1 MPAPWTIGM
10 FQTAGLM
17 GTWQLPE
24 NRSTSFLE
32 LGHWLAMARSL
43 DAAGVDFLFFADDYG
58 YPLIDGA
65 LPAQA
70 MRGGISFPRADP
82 MAILP
87 ALAAVT
93 ERLGLV
99 VTLSTTVEKP
109 PMVAR
114 KLATLDHLTGGRIG
128 WNIVTG
134 AGQNASTRLFGEAM
148 TPHDERYSIAD
159 DHVDLTLKL
168 WEGSWDDDG
177 LVVDREAN
185 LYADPERV
193 REIHHRGSHFSA
205 DGILTTPPGPQ
216 RTPALFQAGASER
229 GRELAAK
236 YAEGVFIAAEV
247 PAMRAQIADIRRRA
261 AENGRDPEAVKC
273 LIAGTIFV
281 AETGAGAQELR
292 RRTESV
298 RSLADAAVQYAFF
311 TGLDLSRMD
320 PDRPLE
326 ASAALTETGRTNV
339 ERFLG
344 PGAPTV
350 RQILEEFQRNSVMG
364 SPLIGDPREI
374 ADRAEAVMAE
384 TGADGFLVQPDAFGV
399 FDSFVELV
407 LPEFRRRGLVAPVPA
422 ADEPV
427 LTLRERLGGGP
438 HLDPAH
444 PGAAHRVPSRVAIAT

>member
-1 MPAPWTIGM
+1 M

-24 NRSTSFLE
+24 NSSTDFLD
-32 LGHWLAMARSL
+32 LQHWIDMARSL

-58 YPLIDGA
+58 YPLVDGR
-65 LPAQA
+65 LPEQA
-70 MRGGISFPRADP
+70 IRGAISFPRADP

-114 KLATLDHLTGGRIG
+114 KLATLDHLTRGRIG

-134 AGQNASTRLFGEAM
+134 AAQNASARLFGDEL
-148 TPHDERYSIAD
+148 TRHDDRYALAD
-159 DHVDLTLKL
+159 DHVALTLKL

-185 LYADPERV
+185 LFADPERV
-193 REIHHRGSHFSA
+193 REISHEGSHFRA
-205 DGILTTPPGPQ
+205 EGILTTPPGPQ
-216 RTPALFQAGASER
+216 RTPALFQAGASEK

-261 AENGRDPEAVKC
+261 EENGRDPHAIKA
-273 LIAGTIFV
+273 LIAGTFFV
-281 AETGAGAQELR
+281 APTEAGARELR

-298 RSLADAAVQYAFF
+298 RTLADAAVQYAFF
-311 TGLDLSRMD
+311 TGLDLSSMD
-320 PDRPLE
+320 PDKPLDPR
-326 ASAALTETGRTNV
+326 AALTETGRTNV

-344 PGAPTV
+344 PNAPTV
-350 RQILEEFQRNSVMG
+350 REILEEFQRNSVMG
-364 SPLIGDPREI
+364 SPLIGDPMQV
-374 ADRAEAVMAE
+374 ADQAEAVMAE
-384 TGADGFLVQPDAFGV
+384 TGADGFLVQPDAYGT

-407 LPEFRRRGLVAPVPA
+407 LPELRRRGLVKA
-422 ADEPV
+422 AEPGS
-427 LTLRERLGGGP
+427 TLRERLTGSP
-438 HLDPAH
+438 HLADGH
-444 PGAAHRVPSRVAIAT
+444 PGAAYRAKRPALA